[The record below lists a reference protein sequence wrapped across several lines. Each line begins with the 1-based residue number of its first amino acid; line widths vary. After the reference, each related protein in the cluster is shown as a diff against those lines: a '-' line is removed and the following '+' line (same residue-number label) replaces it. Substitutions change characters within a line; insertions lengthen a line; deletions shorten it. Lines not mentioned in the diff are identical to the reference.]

1 MSWGNK
7 RENNGSDTWI
17 DQEEWKVFIS
27 GRDFVLSRSNNTT
40 DRDSRIVLDGRL
52 YSPRNPREEDG

>member
-40 DRDSRIVLDGRL
+40 DRDGRMMIEIRF
-52 YSPRNPREEDG
+52 YSPRNPGEEEG